1 MHQNKLTYQI
11 IKLTMSTE
19 TIECCICFEVIGE
32 KNNCVTPCGHKFCF
46 VCLTKAL
53 STNNTCPCCRQVLIE
68 LEDDHEVQESEYE
81 SEYSDEDEYS
91 DEGENSDDEDDDFT
105 FRDMGE
111 LSLEDLNDNA
121 ELVYEKMMKKGIT
134 TKEVMQMLLEVFY
147 GRYRDDL
154 REQVDRKICDVV
166 NKEIIELIKETR
178 IKKEQMM
185 FLQEDKMSNI
195 NALEMIALNYA

>member
-1 MHQNKLTYQI
+1 
-11 IKLTMSTE
+11 MSTE

-53 STNNTCPCCRQVLIE
+53 SINNTCPCCRQVLVE
-68 LEDDHEVQESEYE
+68 VEDDDEVQESEYD

-105 FRDMGE
+105 FHDMSE
-111 LSLEDLNDNA
+111 LSLEDFNDNA
-121 ELVYEKMMKKGIT
+121 ELVYEKMMKNGIT
-134 TKEVMQMLLEVFY
+134 TKEVMQMLLEFLY
-147 GRYRDDL
+147 GRYRADL

-185 FLQEDKMSNI
+185 FLQEDKPSNV

>member
-1 MHQNKLTYQI
+1 
-11 IKLTMSTE
+11 
-19 TIECCICFEVIGE
+19 
-32 KNNCVTPCGHKFCF
+32 

-53 STNNTCPCCRQVLIE
+53 SINNTCPCCRQVLVE
-68 LEDDHEVQESEYE
+68 VEDDDEVQESEYD

-105 FRDMGE
+105 FHDMSE
-111 LSLEDLNDNA
+111 LSLEDFNDNA
-121 ELVYEKMMKKGIT
+121 ELVYEKMMKNGIT
-134 TKEVMQMLLEVFY
+134 TKEVMQMLLEFLY
-147 GRYRDDL
+147 GRYRADL

-185 FLQEDKMSNI
+185 FLQEDKPSNI